1 MLAFVFQTLFVQ
13 SALKLVGGEYN
24 AVCAAS
30 GAIAIAT
37 ALELRSS
44 LHFFLLV
51 VCPIVAVANSILR
64 LSLRSLVTQTAP
76 KESLGSILAALD
88 VMQNA
93 FSVSVP
99 FYRTFLFNRL
109 AYADENED
117 SEAAMKGDPNPQ
129 MWLKSSLLH
138 WLIATA
144 IMVRLLLNRKR
155 YVKKDM

>member
-76 KESLGSILAALD
+76 KESLGS
-88 VMQNA
+88 
-93 FSVSVP
+93 
-99 FYRTFLFNRL
+99 LFNRL

-155 YVKKDM
+155 YVKKDI